1 MRKSERL
8 FQLVTL
14 LQGRRT
20 AITGQ
25 ALAERLGVGVRT
37 VYRDIQALILSG
49 VPIDGEAGVGYR
61 LRKGFDLPPLMF
73 EMNEVT
79 ALLAGNRMV
88 QAWTDPA
95 LAEAAKR
102 AETKILAVLT
112 PQMLNEVSRLPYRIP
127 IYSSPER
134 EVHGMLRKACEL
146 RLKVRINYRDMK
158 EQESER
164 TLWPLGMVGWGDHWT
179 LLAWCEL
186 RDEYRNFRFDRILR
200 IDCLP
205 EHYPQHPERNLEH
218 YITQIVGVED
228 EQKPA

>member
-20 AITGQ
+20 AVTGQ
-25 ALAERLGVGVRT
+25 ALAEKLGVGVRT

-61 LRKGFDLPPLMF
+61 LRPGFDLPPLMF
-73 EMNEVT
+73 GIDEVT

-95 LAEAAKR
+95 LAEAARR
-102 AETKILAVLT
+102 AEAKILAVLT
-112 PQMLNEVSRLPYRIP
+112 PVMLHEISRLPYRIP
-127 IYSSPER
+127 NYSYPER
-134 EVHGMLRKACEL
+134 ETHGLLRKACEL
-146 RLKVRINYRDMK
+146 RLKVKVGYRDMK
-158 EQESER
+158 EQETER

-179 LLAWCEL
+179 LLAWCEK
-186 RDEYRNFRFDRILR
+186 RNDYRNFRFDRIHG
-200 IDCLP
+200 IECLP
-205 EHYPQHPERNLEH
+205 EHYPLHPQRSLEH
-218 YITQIVGVED
+218 YLKEVIGIGD